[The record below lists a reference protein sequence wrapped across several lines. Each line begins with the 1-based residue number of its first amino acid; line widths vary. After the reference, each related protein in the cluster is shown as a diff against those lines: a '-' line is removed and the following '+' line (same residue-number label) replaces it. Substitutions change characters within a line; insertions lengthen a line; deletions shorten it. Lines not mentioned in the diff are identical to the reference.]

1 MCKRTLFF
9 SLFLVMILM
18 AKTTFAQEALEA
30 RPSPM
35 AVAIMKF
42 EDTYVKIIY
51 GRPHKKER
59 EIFGGL
65 VPYGQVWRTG
75 ANEATEITSTKDFK
89 IGGKNLSAGTY
100 SLFSIPQKDNW
111 TIIINSGLGQ
121 WGAYQYN
128 QELDIM
134 RFEVAAEQTQVSYEP
149 FTIEFIKEAENTN
162 LLLMWDKTKVSIP
175 IEFL

>member
-42 EDTYVKIIY
+42 EDSYVKIVY
-51 GRPHKKER
+51 SRPHKKGR
-59 EIFGGL
+59 EIFGVL
-65 VPYGQVWRTG
+65 EPYGKVWRTG
-75 ANEATEITSTKDFK
+75 ANEATEITCTKDIK
-89 IGGKNLSAGTY
+89 INGKKLSAGTY

-121 WGAYQYN
+121 WGAYQYS
-128 QELDIM
+128 QELDVM
-134 RFEVAAEQTQVSYEP
+134 RFEVVVQQTQVSYEP
-149 FTIEFIKEAENTN
+149 FTIEFVQEAEYTN
-162 LLLMWDKTKVSIP
+162 LLLMWDMTKVSIP
-175 IEFL
+175 IEFM